1 MACASHS
8 LQASCPSPWQ
18 ALPPLLWGDMLLQ
31 LCDGYGLNCNG
42 AWFTWYG
49 KVQIRNN
56 LRCSEHPSQ
65 KLHGHICA
73 YPTWTFHEICWIL
86 SLFTANRGCI
96 SEFGIYCIFLWTST
110 FKPAGSSSTVY
121 EKNDIQKSLSQK
133 LSLNPCWSF
142 SPGGYPGFKGKRKF
156 REIDDPLFACVRA
169 QVGNLQRFWSFLW
182 SASSS

>member
-18 ALPPLLWGDMLLQ
+18 ALPPLLWGDMFLLS
-31 LCDGYGLNCNG
+31 CDGYGLN
-42 AWFTWYG
+42 WFTWYG

-73 YPTWTFHEICWIL
+73 YPTWTFHEKCWIL
-86 SLFTANRGCI
+86 SLFTANKGCI
-96 SEFGIYCIFLWTST
+96 CEFGIYFFGRTHSS
-110 FKPAGSSSTVY
+110 SSSTVY

-156 REIDDPLFACVRA
+156 REIDNPLFACVRA